1 MSDELVKVE
10 QVDRDRLAARY
21 RELSQPGMA
30 EEIESGAMDDHPNLI
45 MLARHRI
52 AAEAKLAEAVE
63 ALQKI
68 QQNCQAN
75 AFGSDHVICYICAEA
90 AGEASVTLAKLEPET

>member
-1 MSDELVKVE
+1 MVE
-10 QVDRDRLAARY
+10 VTQVDRDRLAARY

-52 AAEAKLAEAVE
+52 AAEAKLAEAVD
-63 ALQKI
+63 ALVDAK
-68 QQNCQAN
+68 
-75 AFGSDHVICYICAEA
+75 AFMG
-90 AGEASVTLAKLEPET
+90 GEISGEYQRKAILREIETALAKLEPEKGS